1 MTFSQLL
8 IILRARW
15 VLMISIF
22 LGVVGFALIVTLL
35 MPKQYTA
42 SASVVIDVK
51 SPDPIVGM
59 VLPGMMAPGY
69 IATQLDV
76 LQSDRVTKGAIRAL
90 KLDDNPTLRAQW
102 QSASG
107 GEGSFESWLA
117 ELIQR
122 GLEVRPSRES
132 SAITVA
138 YTAADPN
145 FASAMANAYVRSYI
159 ETTLE
164 LRIEPAKQYS
174 SLFGSQAK
182 LARDRLEAAQSSL
195 SAYQRDRGLII
206 ASDERLDVETSRLNE
221 LSSQL
226 VALQAFAAESASRKN
241 TAGANSPEVL
251 NNPVVAGLKADL
263 SRQEARFKELNS
275 RFGAAHPQVVELQA
289 SINELRSRIDS
300 EVGRVTSS
308 VGINNT
314 VNQSRE
320 AQVRAALEQQRQK
333 VLKLKEQRDEAA
345 VLMRDVESAQRSYE
359 SITSR
364 LNLSN
369 VESQSNQT
377 NVSVLKEAGPPSR
390 PSSPRTVLNMILAI
404 LVGGMLAIAVALIA
418 ELRDRR
424 LRTEFD
430 VVDGLDVPLLG
441 VMPDANSVATTQRLS
456 LKRKLPLLANRGLP
470 ELTGPGA

>member
-1 MTFSQLL
+1 MTFSQFL

-15 VLMISIF
+15 VLMVSIF
-22 LGVVGFALIVTLL
+22 VGVVGLALVVSFLT
-35 MPKQYTA
+35 PKQYTA

-51 SPDPIVGM
+51 SPDPIMGM
-59 VLPGMMAPGY
+59 VLPGMIQPGY
-69 IATQLDV
+69 IATQLDI
-76 LQSDRVTKGAIRAL
+76 LQSERVTRGAIRAL
-90 KLDDNPTLRAQW
+90 KLDENPTLRDQW
-102 QSASG
+102 QKSSDG
-107 GEGSFESWLA
+107 QGSYQVWLS

-122 GLEVRPSRES
+122 GIDIKPSRES
-132 SAITVA
+132 SAITIA

-145 FASAMANAYVRSYI
+145 FAAAMANAYVRSYI

-164 LRIEPAKQYS
+164 LRVEPAKQYS
-174 SLFGSQAK
+174 ALFGMQAK
-182 LARDRLEAAQSSL
+182 QARDRLEAAQSRL

-206 ASDERLDVETSRLNE
+206 ANDERMDVETARLNE

-226 VALQAFAAESASRKN
+226 VALQAFAAESASRKS

-251 NNPVVAGLKADL
+251 NNPVVAGLKSDL
-263 SRQEARFKELNS
+263 SRQEAKFKELSS
-275 RFGAAHPQVVELQA
+275 RFGAAHPQVQELQA
-289 SINELRSRIDS
+289 NISELRSRIDAEIS
-300 EVGRVTSS
+300 RVTSS

-314 VNQSRE
+314 VTQSRE
-320 AQVRAALEQQRQK
+320 AQVRMALDQQRQK

-345 VLMRDVESAQRSYE
+345 VLMRDVESAQRSFE

-377 NVSVLKEAGPPSR
+377 NVSVLKEAGAPSH
-390 PSSPRTVLNMILAI
+390 PSAPRTVLNLITAT
-404 LVGGMLAIAVALIA
+404 LVGAMLAIASALIA

-430 VVDGLDVPLLG
+430 VVEGLEVPLLG
-441 VMPDANSVATTQRLS
+441 VMPEGNTGAPKQSIS
-456 LKRKLPLLANRGLP
+456 LTRKIPMLAKRGLP

>member
-1 MTFSQLL
+1 MTFSQFL

-15 VLMISIF
+15 VLMVSIF
-22 LGVVGFALIVTLL
+22 FGVVGLALAISLIS
-35 MPKQYTA
+35 PKQYTA

-59 VLPGMMAPGY
+59 VLPGMMQPGY
-69 IATQLDV
+69 IATQLDI
-76 LQSDRVTKGAIRAL
+76 LQSDRVTKGAIKAL
-90 KLDDNPTLRAQW
+90 KLDENPSLRAQW
-102 QSASG
+102 QASTN
-107 GEGSFESWLA
+107 GEGSFDAWLA
-117 ELIQR
+117 DLIQR
-122 GLEVRPSRES
+122 GLDIKPSRES
-132 SAITVA
+132 SAITVG

-145 FASAMANAYVRSYI
+145 FAAAMANAYLRSYI
-159 ETTLE
+159 DTTLE
-164 LRIEPAKQYS
+164 LRIEPAKQYA

-182 LARDRLEAAQSSL
+182 LARDRLEAAQSRL

-206 ASDERLDVETSRLNE
+206 ASDERLDIETSRLNE

-226 VALQAFAAESASRKN
+226 VALQAFAAESSSRKN

-251 NNPVVAGLKADL
+251 SNPVVAGLKSEL
-263 SRQEARFKELNS
+263 SRQEAKSKELSS
-275 RFGAAHPQVVELQA
+275 RFGAAHPQVQELQA
-289 SINELRSRIDS
+289 NINELRSRIDTEIS
-300 EVGRVTSS
+300 RVTSS
-308 VGINNT
+308 VSINNT

-320 AQVRAALEQQRQK
+320 AQVRSALEQQRQK

-364 LNLSN
+364 LNISS

-390 PSSPRTVLNMILAI
+390 PSSPKTFLNMILAI
-404 LVGGMLAIAVALIA
+404 LVGGMLAVALALIA

-430 VVDGLDVPLLG
+430 VVEGLDIPLLG
-441 VMPDANSVATTQRLS
+441 VMPEANTGVAKPGLS
-456 LKRKLPLLANRGLP
+456 LMRKLPLLTNRGLP